1 MKFKTKPNDLLDQVL
16 EILWTC
22 RQGLGQR
29 VQFYGDCQDF
39 YLKGGPGGTSAR
51 ANKIKPVINRQSAF
65 LYAPESIKFWVD
77 AAAEEDS
84 ESTYKRTDG
93 VAQAISMAWK
103 DTKLDTKFGRA
114 VKYSRVNGCS
124 IVAMLPRLRTDRKV
138 DIATYYVHPRYFG
151 VYRPDV
157 PELEDQQA
165 VTLMSYFTMDEIE
178 QRLSM
183 HPEKKKVM
191 EGLSTASKDAPVG
204 EEVIEGIS
212 PGATQFSSTY
222 YKRDTG
228 QYNAQQTVPY
238 YGFTDIYAFDDAL
251 GDWRVF
257 TVTGNCI
264 VWDRPI
270 ERIGV
275 PGMLPFVKVCAE
287 EHPEYFWGISLVD
300 DLKKLQNWY
309 GDRMEDMDNL
319 IQQILD
325 PPTAAMG
332 LGQSFEEKLA
342 AFRKPGG
349 RISSPN
355 ATGSIQQ
362 FVPTMPTEVF
372 EFIEGIDSLLMD
384 SSNMR
389 PSMFGKQ
396 EPGTRTEGMAA
407 SMLRVAGAEMRLMG
421 LEIET
426 QAQACAQILFRY
438 LRRYS
443 AEKIVDEDGNL
454 FRLAEF
460 PDDVRVRV
468 DGHSSNPLFV
478 EDNAQ
483 LAMGLMRSGA
493 ITQETF
499 VRLLQPT
506 LEGKI
511 LHDLK
516 KIQFAKLVAAEK
528 VKIEQEM
535 KRSGKAT
542 AGVS

>member
-1 MKFKTKPNDLLDQVL
+1 MIFKTGKNDLLDQVL
-16 EILWTC
+16 DIVWTC
-22 RQGLGQR
+22 KMGQGQR
-29 VQFYGDCQDF
+29 SSFYNECQDF
-39 YLKGGPGGTSAR
+39 YLKGGTEGMGAR

-84 ESTYKRTDG
+84 ETTYKRTDG

-124 IVAMLPRLRTDRKV
+124 IMAMLPRMRTDRKV
-138 DIATYYVHPRYFG
+138 DIVTYYVHPKYFG

-165 VTLMSYFTMDEIE
+165 VTLMSYFVLEEIE
-178 QRLSM
+178 RRLSL
-183 HPEKKKVM
+183 HPDKTRIMRE
-191 EGLSTASKDAPVG
+191 LSTADKDSAIG
-204 EEVIEGIS
+204 EDVIDGIS
-212 PGATQFSSTY
+212 PGSGQYSAGY
-222 YKRDTG
+222 YKKDSG
-228 QYNAQQTVPY
+228 SYNAMQSVPY
-238 YGFTDIYAFDDAL
+238 YGFTDVYAFDDNL

-342 AFRKPGG
+342 AFRRPGG
-349 RISSPN
+349 KISSPN
-355 ATGSIQQ
+355 ATGSIQE
-362 FVPTMPTEVF
+362 FVPKMPEEVF
-372 EFIEGIDSLLMD
+372 EFVSGIDSLLMD
-384 SSNMR
+384 ASNMR

-426 QAQACAQILFRY
+426 QAQQCAQILFRY

-443 AEKIVDEDGNL
+443 SEKIVDEDGKL

-478 EDNAQ
+478 EDNSQ
-483 LAMGLMRSGA
+483 LAMGLMRAGA
-493 ITQETF
+493 ITQETL
-499 VRLLQPT
+499 VRMLSPV

-528 VKIEQEM
+528 IKQEQEM
-535 KRSGKAT
+535 KRSGKA
-542 AGVS
+542 AASA